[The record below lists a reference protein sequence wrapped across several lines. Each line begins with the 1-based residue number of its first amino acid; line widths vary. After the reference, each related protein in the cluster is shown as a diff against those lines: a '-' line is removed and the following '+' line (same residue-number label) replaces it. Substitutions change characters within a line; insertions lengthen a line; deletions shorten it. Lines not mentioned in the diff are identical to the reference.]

1 MQTLIDGA
9 KFFAFWGIII
19 GTLIIIIAGV
29 RDRVVIYFDKKDFWI
44 SFLPWVIFFMGLYI
58 ITPVAPDG
66 THTPIDLADPAK
78 NKVIPLDIIYAVITL
93 CMIEISRRSIYYNR
107 SFFLGLCIAPFK
119 VGFSIFAVIGSIG
132 SLGGALNSSSTF
144 NRRALA
150 LALFAILHTLWEEFI
165 NGRDVYKQKGWVLP
179 DGNTWSR
186 LNLTPEP
193 TSQANK
199 DG

>member
-9 KFFAFWGIII
+9 KFIAFWCIII
-19 GTLIIIIAGV
+19 GTLVIIIAGV

-44 SFLPWVIFFMGLYI
+44 SFLPWVIYFTGLYI

-66 THTPIDLADPAK
+66 THTPIDLAALAK
-78 NKVIPLDIIYAVITL
+78 DKVIPLDIIYAVIAL
-93 CMIEISRRSIYYNR
+93 CMIEIARRSIYYNR

-119 VGFSIFAVIGSIG
+119 AVFSIFAVIGSIG
-132 SLGGALNSSSTF
+132 YFGGALNSSSTF
-144 NRRALA
+144 SKRALA
-150 LALFAILHTLWEEFI
+150 LALFALIQTLWEEFI

-179 DGNTWSR
+179 DGNNPNR

-193 TSQANK
+193 TSQANENT
-199 DG
+199 